1 MKPTLFL
8 LAAGLGSRYG
18 GLKQM
23 DGVGPSGETIMEY
36 SVYDAI
42 QAGFGKVIFV
52 IRHSFD
58 EAFREFVNSRFAAKI
73 PVEIVYQELT
83 DLPEGYKPAP
93 DREKPWGTNHALLM
107 AKDVIN
113 EPFCVINADDF
124 YGRKSFEVMSS
135 FLQGVEGK
143 TNEYSMVG
151 FRIQNTLSE
160 SGSVA
165 RGVSQTDDKGF
176 LTNVVE
182 RTHIERLDD
191 GIKYKDANGDWHS
204 IEEGT
209 PVSMNIWG
217 FTPDYFK
224 HSETFFKKFLDE
236 HGQELKSEF
245 FIPLMVNHLIQ
256 NKIATVKVLD
266 TDSQWFGVTYKE
278 DKPSVIAK
286 IQQLVEQH
294 IYPENLWK

>member
-1 MKPTLFL
+1 MKPTLFV

-42 QAGFGKVIFV
+42 QAGFGKVVFV

-58 EAFREFVNSRFAAKI
+58 EAFREFADARFVKKI
-73 PVEIVYQELT
+73 PVEIVYQEIT
-83 DLPEGYKPAP
+83 DLPDGYKPHP
-93 DREKPWGTNHALLM
+93 EREKPWGTNHAVLM
-107 AKDVIN
+107 AKDVIK

-124 YGRKSFEVMSS
+124 YGRTSFEVMSE

-143 TNEYSMVG
+143 TNQYSMVG

-165 RGVSQTDDKGF
+165 RGVSQTDDNGY

-182 RTHIERLDD
+182 RTHIERLDSV
-191 GIKYKDANGDWHS
+191 IKYKDANGDWHTV
-204 IEEGT
+204 EDNT

-217 FTPDYFK
+217 FTPDYFE
-224 HSETFFKKFLDE
+224 HSEAYFKKFLDE
-236 HGQELKSEF
+236 RGQELKSEF
-245 FIPLMVNHLIQ
+245 FIPLVVNYLIQ
-256 NKIATVKVLD
+256 EKISTVKVLD

-286 IQQLVEQH
+286 INQLVSKN
-294 IYPENLWK
+294 IYPNNLWK